1 MTAPNRRGVA
11 ILTAIGV
18 LVIFGLLSS
27 VFAAHMRLES
37 AYTLRD
43 AENLQAHYLAV
54 AGVEDAIARLK
65 SDSLDVDAYN
75 DGWWSGESPEMIPL
89 GNGGY
94 TVRVSDE
101 SARINV
107 LSASPQTLSAMVGG
121 DKEAVA
127 AIDNYRSA
135 GRLFTVDDLSGA
147 DISADALSRVTELGT
162 TLGDGKISINTAGA
176 DVIAA
181 LTGMDSNAARLVI
194 DFRKGADGV
203 EGTRDDF
210 VFESPGDLAK
220 VPGLTTVRIA
230 PAISLL
236 KKNSGIFR
244 VESIGSVYVGRRVVS
259 NERITAVLHRDEE
272 GAIRTLS
279 WESS

>member
-11 ILTAIGV
+11 ILTALGV
-18 LVIFGLLSS
+18 LAILGILSS

-37 AYTLRD
+37 AYTFRD
-43 AENLQAHYLAV
+43 AHDLQAHYLAA
-54 AGVEDAIARLK
+54 AGIEDAIARLK

-135 GRLFTVDDLSGA
+135 GRLFAVDDLSGA
-147 DISADALSRVTELGT
+147 GISADALSRVTALGT
-162 TLGDGKISINTAGA
+162 TIGDGKISINTAGA

-181 LTGMDSNAARLVI
+181 LTGMDSNAAQLVI

-220 VPGLTTVRIA
+220 VPGLATVRIA

-236 KKNSGIFR
+236 KMNSGIFR
-244 VESIGSVYVGRRVVS
+244 VESIGSVRIGRRVVS

-272 GAIRTLS
+272 GTIRTLS